1 MKKIAFLMIL
11 GIIFIL
17 GGSLG
22 YTVLPDQP
30 IPIKGPDMPK
40 TSPVNPEILK
50 ETGDEI
56 CIVGHGADLG
66 NVMDRQKAFV
76 AAFCDALRNIV
87 QMKNGVTTRSGNQR
101 IGNELIPVID
111 VSSSG
116 RIGSF
121 EIFSSTK
128 TDDLT
133 LLEDKVVIKYT
144 ETKNHVIM
152 ITIINSVLVSPA
164 IEKIN
169 FIRWDNF
176 PYIVG
181 CIEVMD
187 VTFNHDGICEVQLS
201 CKD

>member
-1 MKKIAFLMIL
+1 MKKIAILIIL
-11 GIIFIL
+11 GIIL
-17 GGSLG
+17 SSSLG
-22 YTVLPDQP
+22 YTVFSDQQ
-30 IPIKGPDMPK
+30 IPIKGPDFPK
-40 TSPVNPEILK
+40 TSPVNSGNLK
-50 ETGDEI
+50 ETSDEI

-66 NVMDRQKAFV
+66 NMMDRQKAFV

-87 QMKNGVTTRSGNQR
+87 QMKKGVITRSGNER
-101 IGNELIPVID
+101 VGNKLIPVID

-121 EIFSSTK
+121 EISSSTK

-133 LLEDKVVIKYT
+133 LIEDKVVVKYT
-144 ETKNHVIM
+144 ESKNHVIM

-164 IEKIN
+164 IERIN
-169 FIRWDNF
+169 FIRWDKF
-176 PYIVG
+176 PHIVG

>member
-1 MKKIAFLMIL
+1 MKKISILIIL

-17 GGSLG
+17 SSSLG
-22 YTVLPDQP
+22 YTVFPDQQ
-30 IPIKGPDMPK
+30 IPIKGPDLLK
-40 TSPVNPEILK
+40 TSPVNSGNLS
-50 ETGDEI
+50 DEI

-66 NVMDRQKAFV
+66 NVIDRQKAFV
-76 AAFCDALRNIV
+76 AAFCDALRNVV
-87 QMKNGVTTRSGNQR
+87 QMKKGVITRSGNER
-101 IGNELIPVID
+101 VGNKLIPVID

-121 EIFSSTK
+121 EISSSTK

-133 LLEDKVVIKYT
+133 LIEDKVVVKYT
-144 ETKNHVIM
+144 ESKNHVIM

>member
-1 MKKIAFLMIL
+1 MKRISIL
-11 GIIFIL
+11 IILEIIFIL
-17 GGSLG
+17 LSSLG
-22 YTVLPDQP
+22 YTVFPDQQ
-30 IPIKGPDMPK
+30 IPIKGPDLAK
-40 TSPVNPEILK
+40 TSPVNSGILK
-50 ETGDEI
+50 ETSDEI

-66 NVMDRQKAFV
+66 IVIDRQKAFV

-87 QMKNGVTTRSGNQR
+87 QMKKGVITRSGNER
-101 IGNELIPVID
+101 VGNKFIPVID

-116 RIGSF
+116 QIGSF
-121 EIFSSTK
+121 AISSSTK

-133 LLEDKVVIKYT
+133 LIEDKVIVKYT
-144 ETKNHVIM
+144 ESENHVIM

-169 FIRWDNF
+169 FIRWDDF
-176 PYIVG
+176 PYVVG

-187 VTFNHDGICEVQLS
+187 VTFNHEGICEVQLS

>member
-1 MKKIAFLMIL
+1 MKKIAILLIL
-11 GIIFIL
+11 GVIFIL
-17 GGSLG
+17 SGSLG
-22 YTVLPDQP
+22 YTVFPDQQ
-30 IPIKGPDMPK
+30 IPIKGPDLAK
-40 TSPVNPEILK
+40 TSPVNSGNLK
-50 ETGDEI
+50 ETSDEI

-66 NVMDRQKAFV
+66 NVIDRQKAFV

-87 QMKNGVTTRSGNQR
+87 QMKKGFITRSSNERVGNK
-101 IGNELIPVID
+101 LIPVID

-121 EIFSSTK
+121 EIFSNTK

-133 LLEDKVVIKYT
+133 LIEDKVVVKYT
-144 ETKNHVIM
+144 DSKNQVIM
-152 ITIINSVLVSPA
+152 ITIINSVLVSPD

-169 FIRWDNF
+169 FIRWDNL
-176 PYIVG
+176 PHTVG
-181 CIEVMD
+181 CVEVMD